1 MNSSVP
7 DYDIIIPL
15 NNEGIYLMKSSYL
28 NEILNSKD
36 KLLTQS
42 YFELQSYFEDKY
54 GRDSVVFMEIGTFFE
69 VYEVNNDDV
78 QIGKAKE
85 MAELLNI
92 QLTKKNKNIIE
103 NSDKNPLLAGV
114 PSVSFERYL
123 NRLIQEQKYTIIV
136 VKQKSTPPKISRYI
150 SQIVSPGTNFEHIVD
165 NDDNYIVSILVDK
178 YRDIY
183 TVGYSAIDVTTGK
196 TFLYETHGTSE
207 DPSYALDEVFNLLNI
222 YRTSE
227 IVITFLDG
235 IDDQRYVMN
244 YLEIPEH
251 YHYSVNN
258 ERLKIDFQNELFKE
272 VYQIQSLLSPIEHL
286 DLERSPMITESLA
299 ILIHFVIEHD
309 IHIVQKLNRPKLID
323 NRRFMYLGNN
333 ALEQLGIISKDK
345 KEFTLLKMLDKS
357 STAIGRRLLKERLL
371 NPIIQKDELERRYN
385 LIERVSSHVRFLD
398 ETMRGIYDVERLARR
413 LALARLHPF
422 EMNHIYD
429 SMLNVKELML
439 YVKKNKIQKTPF
451 HESELDEF
459 LRDITKSI
467 DLDVSRRFTNNT
479 VDENFLMSGVDESID
494 TLVKENSVMLIAF
507 EDIMARIEQMLIDA
521 NAGSVNK
528 LVNLGLLEK
537 EGYYISLSKNRF
549 SMIESEFKKDEEFS
563 KFSVKKLTN
572 SVKITSEFTDN
583 LSDKIMK
590 NRRKIVTLV
599 KERYI
604 QLQALFERRYA
615 LLFDRVI
622 SYVADLDVGVSSS
635 KVAQE
640 YKHSR
645 PMIIDVRDDENFMQ
659 IMQLRHPL
667 IEVQERGGIYVP
679 NDVVMGNRDYM
690 DLPHPQTVML
700 EVGVHDGHDIN
711 GVLLYGINS
720 SGKSSLMKSIGI
732 SVLMAQSGFFV
743 SAAVMKF
750 SIFDSL
756 FTRIVSRDN
765 LAKGLSTFAVE
776 MLEMKNIFNRSSVR
790 SLVLGDEIS
799 HGTETLSGVAIVAS
813 AIKKLSDIRCLFLF
827 ATHLHQLS
835 TMPEITDLDN
845 VVDLHLSVEYDED
858 KDALIFNRVLQEG
871 SGSSIYGLEFAK
883 SLHMDSEF
891 LQTANKIRK
900 RLANDFDELELLVKK
915 KKSKYNKELY
925 VTKCIICGAVAED
938 VHHISQRSLADK
950 AGFIGHFHQD
960 NKHNLVP
967 LCKEHH
973 KLIHD
978 GKIRVDGFVMTSKGL
993 ELKFEEQM
1001 SKPKKVEVQE
1011 PEINEPQEVQ
1021 KVQEDENK
1029 KILLDDW

>member
-1 MNSSVP
+1 
-7 DYDIIIPL
+7 
-15 NNEGIYLMKSSYL
+15 MKSSDVSH
-28 NEILNSKD
+28 ILNNKER
-36 KLLTQS
+36 LLTQTYFDLQR
-42 YFELQSYFEDKY
+42 YFEEKY
-54 GRDSVVFMEIGTFFE
+54 GHDTVVFMEIGTFYE
-69 VYEVNNDDV
+69 VYEVNNDDE

-85 MAELLNI
+85 IAELLNI

-114 PSVSFERYL
+114 PAVSFERYL
-123 NRLIQEQKYTIIV
+123 NRLIREQKYTVIV
-136 VKQKSTPPKISRYI
+136 VKQKGNPPKISRYI

-178 YRDIY
+178 HRDVY
-183 TVGYSAIDVTTGK
+183 SVGYSAIDVTTGK

-207 DPSYALDEVFNLLNI
+207 DPAYALDEVFNLLNI
-222 YRTSE
+222 YKTSE
-227 IVITFLDG
+227 VVITFLDG
-235 IDDQRYVMN
+235 IEDQRHVIQ
-244 YLEIPEH
+244 YLEIAEH

-258 ERLKIDFQNELFKE
+258 QRPRIEFQNKLFKE

-286 DLERSPMITESLA
+286 DLERNPMITESLA

-309 IHIVQKLNRPKLID
+309 YHIVQKLSLPSIID

-333 ALEQLGIISKDK
+333 ALEQMGVISKDR
-345 KEFTLLKMLDKS
+345 KEFTLLRMMDRS
-357 STAIGRRLLKERLL
+357 ATAIGRRLLKERLL
-371 NPIIQKDELERRYN
+371 NPIMEADELERRYN
-385 LIERVSSHVRFLD
+385 LIERVSSHTRYLD
-398 ETMRGIYDVERLARR
+398 EMMRGVYDLERLSRR
-413 LALARLHPF
+413 LSLGRLHPF
-422 EMNHIYD
+422 EMNHVYE
-429 SMLNVKELML
+429 SMQSVKELML
-439 YVKKNKIQKTPF
+439 YVKKHKIQKTPF
-451 HESELDEF
+451 HESEVDEF
-459 LRDITKSI
+459 LRDIDKSI
-467 DLDVSRRFTNNT
+467 DLDVSRRFTNAT
-479 VDENFLMSGVDESID
+479 VDENFLMDGVDESID
-494 TLVKENSVMLIAF
+494 TLVKENGVMLIAF
-507 EDIMARIEQMLIDA
+507 EDIMAKISDLLDLV
-521 NAGSVNK
+521 NAGSSK
-528 LVNLGLLEK
+528 SLVTLGLLEK

-549 SMIESEFKKDEEFS
+549 SLIESEFKKDEEFAN
-563 KFSVKKLTN
+563 FSVKKLTN

-590 NRRKIVTLV
+590 NRRKIVALV
-599 KERYI
+599 RDRYI
-604 QLQALFERRYA
+604 QLQGLFERRYS

-622 SYVADLDVGVSSS
+622 AYVSDLDVGVSSS
-635 KVAQE
+635 KIAQM

-645 PMIIDVRDDENFMQ
+645 PMIVEAHNDENFMQ

-667 IEVQERGGIYVP
+667 IEIQERGGIYVP
-679 NDVVMGNRDYM
+679 NDIVMGNREYM

-732 SVLMAQSGFFV
+732 ATLMAQSGFFV

-750 SIFDSL
+750 TVFDSL
-756 FTRIVSRDN
+756 FTRIVSKDN

-776 MLEMKNIFNRSSVR
+776 MLELKNIFNRSTAR

-813 AIKKLSDIRCLFLF
+813 AINKLAKTRCLFLF

-835 TMPEITDLDN
+835 TMREITTLDN
-845 VVDLHLSVEYDED
+845 VVDLHLSVEYDEE
-858 KDALIFNRVLQEG
+858 KDALLFNRILQAG

-891 LQTANKIRK
+891 LDVANQIRK

-925 VTKCIICGAVAED
+925 VTKCVICGAVAED

-950 AGFIGHFHQD
+950 AGFIGHFHKD
-960 NKHNLVP
+960 NKHNLIP

-973 KLIHD
+973 NQIHD
-978 GKIRVDGFVMTSKGL
+978 GKLRVDGFVMTSNGL
-993 ELKFEEQM
+993 ELQFEEQM
-1001 SKPKKVEVQE
+1001 SKPKQTQVVE
-1011 PEINEPQEVQ
+1011 PEINAPKEVIQE
-1021 KVQEDENK
+1021 KEDEPK
-1029 KILLDDW
+1029 KFVLDDW

>member
-1 MNSSVP
+1 MLSSE
-7 DYDIIIPL
+7 IEKIL
-15 NNEGIYLMKSSYL
+15 NNK
-28 NEILNSKD
+28 N
-36 KLLTQS
+36 KLLTQI
-42 YFELQSYFEDKY
+42 YFELQRHFEEKY
-54 GRDSVVFMEIGTFFE
+54 GNDTVVFMEIGTFFE
-69 VYEVNNDDV
+69 VYEINNDEE

-85 MAELLNI
+85 IAELLNI
-92 QLTKKNKNIIE
+92 QLTKKNKKIIE

-114 PSVSFERYL
+114 PAVSFERYL
-123 NRLIQEQKYTIIV
+123 SRLIAEQKYTVIV
-136 VKQKSTPPKISRYI
+136 VKQKGTPPKISRYI
-150 SQIVSPGTNFEHIVD
+150 SQIVSPGTNFDHIVD
-165 NDDNYIVSILVDK
+165 NDDNYIVSLLIDK
-178 YRDIY
+178 HRDIY

-196 TFLYETHGTSE
+196 TWLYETHGTSE
-207 DPSYALDEVFNLLNI
+207 DPSYALDEVFNLLNV

-227 IVITFLDG
+227 VVVTFLDG
-235 IDDQRYVMN
+235 IEEQRHVMQ

-258 ERLKIDFQNELFKE
+258 KRVKIDFQNELFKE

-299 ILIHFVIEHD
+299 ILINFVIEHD
-309 IHIVQKLNRPKLID
+309 YHIIQKMAMPKIID

-333 ALEQLGIISKDK
+333 ALEQMGIISKDK

-371 NPIIQKDELERRYN
+371 NPIMEKEELERRYN
-385 LIERVSSHVRFLD
+385 LIERVSSHVRYLD
-398 ETMRGIYDVERLARR
+398 EMMRGVYDLERLARR
-413 LALARLHPF
+413 LNLGRLHPF
-422 EMNHIYD
+422 EMNHMYD
-429 SMLNVKELML
+429 SMVSVKELMQ
-439 YVKKNKIQKTPF
+439 YVKKYKIQKTPF
-451 HESELDEF
+451 HESEVEEF
-459 LRDITKSI
+459 LRDIAKTI
-467 DLDVSRRFTNNT
+467 DLDISRRFTNAT
-479 VDENFLMSGVDESID
+479 VDENFLMSGVDEAID
-494 TLVKENSVMLIAF
+494 TLVKENSVMLLAF
-507 EDIMARIEQMLIDA
+507 EDIVGKIEELLSEV
-521 NAGSVNK
+521 NAASNTKV
-528 LVNLGLLEK
+528 VTLGLLEK
-537 EGYYISLSKNRF
+537 EGYYISISKNRF
-549 SMIESEFKKDEEFS
+549 SLIEAAFKKSEYFAEFN
-563 KFSVKKLTN
+563 VKKLTN
-572 SVKITSEFTDN
+572 NVKITSAFTDK
-583 LSDKIMK
+583 LSDNIMK

-604 QLQALFERRYA
+604 QLQALFERRYS
-615 LLFDRVI
+615 LLFGRVI

-645 PMIIDVRDDENFMQ
+645 PMIVEAERDENFMQ

-667 IEVQERGGIYVP
+667 IEVQERGGLYVP
-679 NDVVMGNRDYM
+679 NDIVMGNRDYL
-690 DLPHPQTVML
+690 DLPHPKTVML
-700 EVGVHDGHDIN
+700 DVSVHDGHEIN

-732 SVLMAQSGFFV
+732 AVLMAQSGFFV

-756 FTRIVSRDN
+756 FTRIVSKDN

-776 MLEMKNIFNRSSVR
+776 MLELKNIFNRSTTR

-813 AIKKLSDIRCLFLF
+813 AIQKLAKTRCLFLF

-835 TMPEITDLDN
+835 TMEEITRLDN
-845 VVDLHLSVEYDED
+845 VVDLHLSVEYDEASD
-858 KDALIFNRVLQEG
+858 KLIFNRVLQQG

-891 LQTANKIRK
+891 LESANAIRK
-900 RLANDFDELELLVKK
+900 RLANDYDELELLVKK

-938 VHHISQRSLADK
+938 VHHISQKSLADK
-950 AGFIGHFHQD
+950 AGFIGHFHKD
-960 NKHNLVP
+960 HKHNLVP

-973 KLIHD
+973 NQIHD
-978 GKIRVDGFVMTSKGL
+978 GKLHVNGFIMTSKGL
-993 ELKFEEQM
+993 ELQFEEQM
-1001 SKPKKVEVQE
+1001 RKAEVKKVQE
-1011 PEINEPQEVQ
+1011 PEINENVEVK
-1021 KVQEDENK
+1021 KVEDDEPK
-1029 KILLDDW
+1029 GFVLDDW

>member
-1 MNSSVP
+1 MRSSDVH
-7 DYDIIIPL
+7 DIL
-15 NNEGIYLMKSSYL
+15 NN
-28 NEILNSKD
+28 KD
-36 KLLTQS
+36 KLLTQI
-42 YFELQSYFEDKY
+42 YFDLQRHFEEKY
-54 GRDSVVFMEIGTFFE
+54 GRDTVVFMEIGTFFE
-69 VYEVNNDDV
+69 VYEVNNDEE

-85 MAELLNI
+85 IAELLNI

-114 PSVSFERYL
+114 PAVSFERYL
-123 NRLIQEQKYTIIV
+123 NRLISEQKYTVIV
-136 VKQKSTPPKISRYI
+136 VKQKGNPPKISRYI
-150 SQIVSPGTNFEHIVD
+150 SQIVSPGTNFDYIVD

-183 TVGYSAIDVTTGK
+183 TVGYCAIDVTTGK

-207 DPSYALDEVFNLLNI
+207 DPSYALDEVFNLLNV

-227 IVITFLDG
+227 VVMTFLDG
-235 IDDQRYVMN
+235 VDDQKHVMQ

-258 ERLKIDFQNELFKE
+258 QRPKIDFQNELFKE

-286 DLERSPMITESLA
+286 DLERSPMITENLA

-309 IHIVQKLNRPKLID
+309 YHIIQKMRLPTIID

-333 ALEQLGIISKDK
+333 ALEQMGIISKDRR
-345 KEFTLLKMLDKS
+345 EFTLLKMMDKS
-357 STAIGRRLLKERLL
+357 ATAIGRRLLKERLL
-371 NPIIQKDELERRYN
+371 NPIMEAQELERRYN
-385 LIERVSSHVRFLD
+385 LIEKVSSHTRYLD
-398 ETMRGIYDVERLARR
+398 EMMRGVYDLERLSRR
-413 LALARLHPF
+413 LNLSRLHPF
-422 EMNHIYD
+422 EMNHIFD
-429 SMLNVKELML
+429 SMTSVKELML
-439 YVKKNKIQKTPF
+439 YVKQHKIAKTPF
-451 HESELDEF
+451 HESEVDEF
-459 LRDITKSI
+459 LRDIQKTI
-467 DLDVSRRFTNNT
+467 DLDVSRRFTNAT
-479 VDENFLMSGVDESID
+479 VDENFLMSGVDEVID

-507 EDIMARIEQMLIDA
+507 EDIIKKIEKLLEEC
-521 NAGSVNK
+521 NAGSSNR
-528 LVNLGLLEK
+528 LVTLGLLDK

-549 SMIESEFKKDEEFS
+549 SLIEALFKQDEEFA
-563 KFSVKKLTN
+563 KFNVKKLTN
-572 SVKITSEFTDN
+572 SVKITSAFTDD
-583 LSDKIMK
+583 LSDRIMK
-590 NRRKIVTLV
+590 NRRKIVSLV
-599 KERYI
+599 KDRYI
-604 QLQALFERRYA
+604 HLQSLFERRYS

-622 SYVADLDVGVSSS
+622 AYVADLDVGVSSS
-635 KVAQE
+635 KVAQM

-645 PMIIDVRDDENFMQ
+645 PMLVEAKGDENFMQ

-667 IEVQERGGIYVP
+667 IEVQERGGIYIP
-679 NDVVMGNRDYM
+679 NDIVMGNRDYM

-700 EVGVHDGHDIN
+700 EVGVHDGHEIH

-732 SVLMAQSGFFV
+732 AVLMAQSGFFV

-750 SIFDSL
+750 TLFDSL
-756 FTRIVSRDN
+756 FTRIVSKDN

-776 MLEMKNIFNRSSVR
+776 MLELKNIFNRSTTR

-799 HGTETLSGVAIVAS
+799 HGTETLSGVAIVAA
-813 AIKKLSDIRCLFLF
+813 AIEKLARTRCIFLF

-835 TMPEITDLDN
+835 TMREITSLNN
-845 VVDLHLSVEYDED
+845 VVDLHLSVEYDEEAD
-858 KDALIFNRVLQEG
+858 KLIFNRVLQAG

-891 LQTANKIRK
+891 LENANAIRK

-925 VTKCIICGAVAED
+925 VTKCVICGAVAED

-950 AGFIGHFHQD
+950 EGFIGHFHKD
-960 NKHNLVP
+960 TKHNLIP

-973 KLIHD
+973 REIHD
-978 GKIRVDGFVMTSKGL
+978 GKLNVNGFVMTSKGL
-993 ELKFEEQM
+993 ELQFEEQI
-1001 SKPKKVEVQE
+1001 SKKVEVKKIQE
-1011 PEINEPQEVQ
+1011 PEINENVEVKQ
-1021 KVQEDENK
+1021 KSEDEEK
-1029 KILLDDW
+1029 KFILDDW

>member
-1 MNSSVP
+1 MQASDVSH
-7 DYDIIIPL
+7 IL
-15 NNEGIYLMKSSYL
+15 NNKE
-28 NEILNSKD
+28 
-36 KLLTQS
+36 KLLTQV
-42 YFELQSYFEDKY
+42 YFDLQRFFEEKY
-54 GRDSVVFMEIGTFFE
+54 GKDTVVFMEIGTFYE
-69 VYEVNNDDV
+69 VYEVNNDEEQV
-78 QIGKAKE
+78 GKAKE
-85 MAELLNI
+85 IAELLNI

-114 PSVSFERYL
+114 PAVSFERYL
-123 NRLIQEQKYTIIV
+123 SRLISEQKYTIIV
-136 VKQKSTPPKISRYI
+136 VKQQGNPPKISRYI
-150 SQIVSPGTNFEHIVD
+150 SQIVSPGTNFEHIID
-165 NDDNYIVSILVDK
+165 NDDNYIVSLLVDK
-178 YRDIY
+178 YRGIY
-183 TVGYSAIDVTTGK
+183 TIGYSAIDVTTGK

-227 IVITFLDG
+227 VVITFLDG
-235 IDDQRYVMN
+235 IENQKHVLQ
-244 YLEIPEH
+244 YLEIAEH

-258 ERLKIDFQNELFKE
+258 ERPKIEFQNQLFGE

-309 IHIVQKLNRPKLID
+309 FHIVQKLHRPTIID

-333 ALEQLGIISKDK
+333 ALEQVGIISKDK

-357 STAIGRRLLKERLL
+357 STAIGKRLLKERLL
-371 NPIIQKDELERRYN
+371 NPIMEKEELERRYN
-385 LIERVSSHVRFLD
+385 LIEKLSSHVRFLD
-398 ETMRGIYDVERLARR
+398 ETMRGIYDLERLSRR
-413 LALARLHPF
+413 LSLGRLHPF
-422 EMNHIYD
+422 EMNHLFD
-429 SMLNVKELML
+429 SMLSVKELVN
-439 YVKKNKIQKTPF
+439 YVKKYKLQRSPF

-459 LRDITKSI
+459 IRDVQKTI

-479 VDENFLMSGVDESID
+479 VDENFLMNGVDAAID
-494 TLVKENSVMLIAF
+494 TLVHENSIMLIAF
-507 EDIMARIEQMLIDA
+507 EDIMGHIENLLESV
-521 NAGSVNK
+521 NAGSSSR
-528 LVNLGLLEK
+528 LVSLGLLDK

-549 SMIESEFKKDEEFS
+549 SQIESLFYKEESFKNFV
-563 KFSVKKLTN
+563 VKKLTN
-572 SVKITSEFTDN
+572 NVKITSPFTDD
-583 LSDKIMK
+583 LSDKILK
-590 NRRKIVTLV
+590 NRRKIVNLV

-604 QLQALFERRYA
+604 QVQALYERRYSLLFER
-615 LLFDRVI
+615 VI
-622 SYVADLDVGVSSS
+622 AYVADLDVGMSSS
-635 KVAQE
+635 KVAQI

-645 PMIIDVRDDENFMQ
+645 PMIVEAKADENFMQ

-667 IEVQERGGIYVP
+667 IEIQERGGLYVP
-679 NDVVMGNRDYM
+679 NDIVMGNREYM
-690 DLPHPQTVML
+690 DLPYPQTVML
-700 EVGVHDGHDIN
+700 DVSVHDGHEIN

-720 SGKSSLMKSIGI
+720 SGKSSLMKSIGVA
-732 SVLMAQSGFFV
+732 VLMAQAGFFV

-756 FTRIVSRDN
+756 FTRIVSKDN

-776 MLEMKNIFNRSSVR
+776 MLEMKNIFNRSTTR

-813 AIKKLSDIRCLFLF
+813 AIMKLARTRCMFLF

-835 TMPEITDLDN
+835 TMKEITTLKN
-845 VVDLHLSVEYDED
+845 VVDLHLSVEYDES
-858 KDALIFNRVLQEG
+858 KDTLVFNRVLQQG

-891 LQTANKIRK
+891 LENANKIRK

-915 KKSKYNKELY
+915 KTSKYNKELY

-950 AGFIGHFHQD
+950 SGFIGHFHQD

-973 KLIHD
+973 NLIHD
-978 GKIRVDGFVMTSKGL
+978 GKIKVDGFVMTSKGL
-993 ELKFEEQM
+993 ELQFEEQM
-1001 SKPKKVEVQE
+1001 SKPKEQKIVE
-1011 PEINEPQEVQ
+1011 PEINENIVTQ
-1021 KVQEDENK
+1021 DESK
-1029 KILLDDW
+1029 ESPTKFILDDW

>member
-1 MNSSVP
+1 MRSSEVEKL
-7 DYDIIIPL
+7 L
-15 NNEGIYLMKSSYL
+15 NNKE
-28 NEILNSKD
+28 
-36 KLLTQS
+36 KLLTQT
-42 YFELQSYFEDKY
+42 YFDLQEHFESKY
-54 GRDSVVFMEIGTFFE
+54 GKDTVVFMEIGTFFE
-69 VYEVNNDDV
+69 VYEVNNDEV

-85 MAELLNI
+85 IAELLNI

-114 PSVSFERYL
+114 PAVSFERYL
-123 NRLIQEQKYTIIV
+123 SRLISEQKYTVIV
-136 VKQKSTPPKISRYI
+136 VKQKGNPPKISRYI
-150 SQIVSPGTNFEHIVD
+150 SQIVSPGTNFDHIVD
-165 NDDNYIVSILVDK
+165 NDDNYIVSVLVDK
-178 YRDIY
+178 YRGIY
-183 TVGYSAIDVTTGK
+183 SVGYSALDVTTGK
-196 TFLYETHGTSE
+196 TWLYETHGTSE
-207 DPSYALDEVFNLLNI
+207 DPSYALDEIFNLLNV

-227 IVITFLDG
+227 VVMTFLDG
-235 IDDQRYVMN
+235 VENQKHVMQ

-258 ERLKIDFQNELFKE
+258 SRPKIDFQNELFKE

-286 DLERSPMITESLA
+286 DLERNPMITESLA
-299 ILIHFVIEHD
+299 ILINFVIEHD
-309 IHIVQKLNRPKLID
+309 YHIVQKMSLPRIID

-333 ALEQLGIISKDK
+333 ALEQMGIISKDRR
-345 KEFTLLKMLDKS
+345 EFTLLKMLDKS

-371 NPIIQKDELERRYN
+371 NPIMEKEELERRYN
-385 LIERVSSHVRFLD
+385 LIEKVSSHVRYLD
-398 ETMRGIYDVERLARR
+398 EMMRGIYDLERLSRR
-413 LALARLHPF
+413 LSLARLHPF
-422 EMNHIYD
+422 EMNHLYE
-429 SMLNVKELML
+429 SMVSVKELML
-439 YVKKNKIQKTPF
+439 YVKKHKIQRTPF
-451 HESELDEF
+451 HESEVDEF
-459 LRDITKSI
+459 LREIEKSI

-479 VDENFLMSGVDESID
+479 VDENFLMSGVDEAID

-507 EDIMARIEQMLIDA
+507 EDIMKKIEILLEDA
-521 NAGSVNK
+521 GANSAAKVVS
-528 LVNLGLLEK
+528 LGLLEK

-549 SMIESEFKKDEEFS
+549 SLIESMFKKDEEFS
-563 KFSVKKLTN
+563 GYIVKKLTN
-572 SVKITSEFTDN
+572 SVKITSTFTDE
-583 LSDKIMK
+583 LSDRIMK

-604 QLQALFERRYA
+604 QLQNLFERRYS
-615 LLFDRVI
+615 LLFERVI

-635 KVAQE
+635 KIAQE

-645 PMIIDVRDDENFMQ
+645 PMIVEADNDENFMQ

-679 NDVVMGNRDYM
+679 NDIVMGNRDYL
-690 DLPHPQTVML
+690 DLPHPTTVML
-700 EVGVHDGHDIN
+700 DVSVHDGHDIN

-732 SVLMAQSGFFV
+732 AVLMAQSGFFV

-756 FTRIVSRDN
+756 FTRIVSKDN

-776 MLEMKNIFNRSSVR
+776 MLELKNIFNRSTVR

-813 AIKKLSDIRCLFLF
+813 AIKKLSDVRCLFLF

-835 TMPEITDLDN
+835 TMPEITKLNN
-845 VVDLHLSVEYDED
+845 VVDLHLSVEYDEEAD
-858 KDALIFNRVLQEG
+858 KLVFNRVLQAG

-891 LQTANKIRK
+891 LEIANTIRK

-938 VHHISQRSLADK
+938 VHHISHQSLADK
-950 AGFIGHFHQD
+950 AGFIGHFHKD

-973 KLIHD
+973 KEIHD
-978 GKIRVDGFVMTSKGL
+978 GKLQVNGFIMTSKGL
-993 ELKFEEQM
+993 ELQFEEQM
-1001 SKPKKVEVQE
+1001 SQPAVKKVQEPQINEKVEVKKSE
-1011 PEINEPQEVQ
+1011 
-1021 KVQEDENK
+1021 EDEPK
-1029 KILLDDW
+1029 GFVLDDW